1 MGLRC
6 RGAFTL
12 VELLAV
18 IAIIA
23 ILIGLLLPAVQ
34 TVREAAARAK
44 CQNNLKQ
51 WGLALHNHESGL
63 GTYPSLGDYPT
74 ANTGVAWSVAARLLP
89 YVEQENLR
97 NLARLDLRYDD
108 LLNRPVMRFRLP
120 LLICPSEVRDTE
132 RPDGTYPDGSPRV
145 HYVLNYAVSAGT
157 WLIHHPVARQGGDGA
172 FRVNQQG
179 RFTNLT
185 DGLSN
190 TLAMAEVRA
199 WTPYLRDG
207 GVPPAPLAPPA
218 DPAAAAGYGGSLRP
232 DSGHTE
238 WVNARAHQTAFTTC
252 FSPNTRAPYAAGGTT
267 YDIDY
272 TSQQEGS
279 SLTAPTVAALTA
291 RSYHPG
297 GVNTLFMDGSV
308 RFVGNSISQAAWR
321 AMGTRAGGEV
331 IAE

>member
-1 MGLRC
+1 MSNR
-6 RGAFTL
+6 RRDAFTL
-12 VELLAV
+12 IELLVV

-23 ILIGLLLPAVQ
+23 VLIGLLLPAVQ
-34 TVREAAARAK
+34 KVREAAARAK

-51 WGLALHNHESGL
+51 WGLAVHNHESSL

-74 ANTGVAWSVAARLLP
+74 ASTSVAWCAFARLLP

-108 LLNRPVMRFRLP
+108 VLNRPVMRFRVSV
-120 LLICPSEVRDTE
+120 LICPSEVRDTE

-145 HYVLNYAVSAGT
+145 HYVLNYACNAGS
-157 WLIHHPVARQGGDGA
+157 WLIHNPVSQQVGDGA
-172 FRVNQQG
+172 FRVNQPG
-179 RFTNLT
+179 RFADAA

-190 TLAMAEVRA
+190 TLATAEVRA

-207 GVPPAPLAPPA
+207 GPPPDPLAPPNSPFA
-218 DPAAAAGYGGSLRP
+218 VAGFGGSLRP

-238 WVNARAHQTAFTTC
+238 WVNARSHQTAFTTC
-252 FSPNTRAPYAAGGTT
+252 FPPNTRVPYTAGGTT

-279 SLTAPTVAALTA
+279 SLGVPTFAALTA
-291 RSYHPG
+291 RSYHPR
-297 GVNTLFMDGSV
+297 GVNATFMDGSV
-308 RFVGNSISQAAWR
+308 RFIANTIPQAAWR
-321 AMGTRAGGEV
+321 AMGTLANGEV
-331 IAE
+331 ISE